1 MNERQ
6 HYWDNIKGILILL
19 VVAAH
24 FMLQKDELS
33 KAVYHGIYLFHM
45 PLFIFISG
53 LFHRHEKVRERVL
66 SLIIIGILYNAA
78 LIVVDH
84 VLLGKVQDFY
94 LFKATKI
101 PWFVL
106 TIAMCTLLTYLFRDC
121 SKHMILTVS
130 VFLGCVACYD
140 SSLMN
145 YMAIAKM
152 VSWYP
157 FYFLGSML
165 DFKKI
170 EKVLK
175 SERMFSWA
183 GGGILATYILV
194 TVLGRN
200 GCVSISKMAFLY
212 GANRVYP
219 TPSAIWIIVKLLY
232 YAVVIVVSLS
242 LLLVIPSQ
250 RVPGLTT
257 LGRRTM
263 QIYFWHIMVRSLMF
277 AAGVPEYI
285 CISPAGYLLWTI
297 LSIVITGILS
307 LDIFGFPTNW
317 IIRSVKKR

>member
-183 GGGILATYILV
+183 GGV
-194 TVLGRN
+194 
-200 GCVSISKMAFLY
+200 
-212 GANRVYP
+212 
-219 TPSAIWIIVKLLY
+219 
-232 YAVVIVVSLS
+232 
-242 LLLVIPSQ
+242 
-250 RVPGLTT
+250 
-257 LGRRTM
+257 
-263 QIYFWHIMVRSLMF
+263 FWRHIF
-277 AAGVPEYI
+277 
-285 CISPAGYLLWTI
+285 W
-297 LSIVITGILS
+297 
-307 LDIFGFPTNW
+307 
-317 IIRSVKKR
+317 